1 MDTGIY
7 DGAKTQFIGEQIWG
21 LRDND
26 DNEEEITPWREDE
39 IAKMDETKLFKEK
52 LDERMKARGFSAD
65 ISNQADALA
74 FLKECC
80 DKAGVSILPQTL
92 KNWVNSGKYS
102 VDNRSRSNFYKLC
115 FALKMNLDETK
126 AFFHKALLTRPFN
139 YKDLYESVCCFCL
152 NTNRLYKDVERL
164 VQQIQSIPSPKTDTV
179 WRNTALI
186 GSCIERCRTE
196 DELVEYWMQNSAG
209 FTHHRETATE
219 EVKALLNRC
228 YTAATSYY
236 AEGSWTCSNPDELLG
251 AMFGFNARA
260 VKDGKNL
267 YAKAISESDFPPAI
281 RRNFPQREQI
291 KNILNNKA
299 SDDVLRKALIAFS
312 FFEYYALEDEPDF
325 EEFEEILNSRLEKCG
340 YIRTY
345 WRNPYDWIFGHC
357 ATQIE
362 PLCSLQ
368 ELVEDF
374 VVKPADKRR
383 SAPH

>member
-1 MDTGIY
+1 MGTGIN
-7 DGAKTQFIGEQIWG
+7 DGAKTQLFGDRIWG
-21 LRDND
+21 LPDNN
-26 DNEEEITPWREDE
+26 DNEEAIIPWRKDV
-39 IAKMDETKLFKEK
+39 ITQMDETRLFKEK
-52 LDERMKARGFSAD
+52 LDERMKAIGFSAA
-65 ISNQADALA
+65 INNQADAVA

-80 DKAGVSILPQTL
+80 DKAGVSILSQTL
-92 KNWVNSGKYS
+92 KNWVTSGKYS
-102 VDNRSRSNFYKLC
+102 VDSRSRSNFYKLC
-115 FALKMNLDETK
+115 FALEMNLDETK

-139 YKDLYESVCCFCL
+139 YKDLYEAVCCFCL
-152 NTNRLYKDVERL
+152 NTNRSYRDVERL
-164 VQQIQSIPSPKTDTV
+164 VQQIQGMPPQKTDTS

-186 GSCIERCRTE
+186 GSYIERCRTE
-196 DELVEYWMQNSAG
+196 DELVEYWMLNSAG
-209 FTHHRETATE
+209 FTHQRETATV

-312 FFEYYALEDEPDF
+312 FFEYYALEDDPDF
-325 EEFEEILNSRLEKCG
+325 EEFEEMLNLRLEKCG

-345 WRNPYDWIFGHC
+345 WRNPYDWIFAHC

-362 PLCSLQ
+362 PLRSLQ

-374 VVKPADKRR
+374 VVKPAGKRQ
-383 SAPH
+383 STPH